1 MVIAQ
6 TQERQLPYDHA
17 AESAVLGALLIDGEA
32 YHRTQSIVKADD
44 FHRARHQF
52 IYAAMAAVAGRGGAL
67 DQITVAQELARQG
80 QSESVGGIAY
90 LGQLVA
96 QTPTSVN
103 VEHYA
108 FIVADKA
115 GLRRVIDVGHRIA
128 ELGFARDSDA
138 DGARGEAL
146 ELLYALR
153 PSIASRSI
161 HISSF
166 LDSELRS
173 DPLGEDP
180 QPAEPDAQPTG
191 YAGLDGLL
199 GGLRR
204 SDLIVLGAR
213 PSAGKSALA
222 LNICLRAAFDG
233 RTALAFSLEMSGRQV
248 ARRMLIA
255 ETGIDSQRMLTGLI
269 TEDEATAI
277 VDAVGQISGLPIYI
291 DESGHLTAEDI
302 RSRCLRLQAEAG
314 LDLVIVDYLQLIDGA
329 APGRRRRENR
339 VQEISAI
346 SRALKA
352 LAGELDVPVLALS
365 QLSREVER
373 RPDPRPVLSDLRDS
387 GSIEQDADIVL
398 LLHREEKQYTES
410 QWAALR
416 PGQPYPKGLAEVN
429 VAKHRNGPT
438 GSCTLVFMERTM
450 QFVDVPALRRDIA
463 A

>member
-6 TQERQLPYDHA
+6 FQERQLPYDHA
-17 AESAVLGALLIDGEA
+17 AEAAVLGALLIDGDA
-32 YHRTQSIVKADD
+32 WHRAQGIVKADD

-52 IYAAMAAVAGRGGAL
+52 IYAAMAAVVGRGGAL
-67 DQITVAQELARQG
+67 DQITVAQELSRQG
-80 QSESVGGIAY
+80 REEAVGGLRY

-96 QTPTSVN
+96 ETPTSVN

-108 FIVADKA
+108 AIVADKA
-115 GLRRVIDVGHRIA
+115 GLRRVIDAGNRIA

-153 PSIASRSI
+153 PAVASRSI

-166 LDSELRS
+166 LDAELRS
-173 DPLGEDP
+173 DPLGEDL

-204 SDLIVLGAR
+204 SDLVVLGAR
-213 PSAGKSALA
+213 PSVGKSALA
-222 LNICLRAAFDG
+222 LNICLRAGFEG

-277 VDAVGQISGLPIYI
+277 VDAVGQLSGLPIYI
-291 DESGHLTAEDI
+291 DESGRLTAEDI

-329 APGRRRRENR
+329 PPGRRRHENR

-398 LLHREEKQYTES
+398 LLYREEMHYTES

-416 PGQPYPKGLAEVN
+416 PGQPYPKGLAELN

-438 GSCTLVFMERTM
+438 GSVQLVFQNRTM
-450 QFVDVPALRRDIA
+450 QFHDVPALRREA
-463 A
+463 AA

>member
-1 MVIAQ
+1 MTIAYA
-6 TQERQLPYDHA
+6 QERQLPYDHS
-17 AESAVLGALLIDGEA
+17 AEAAVLGALLIDGEA
-32 YHRTQSIVKADD
+32 YHRTQGIVRADD
-44 FHRARHQF
+44 FHRARHQY

-67 DQITVAQELARQG
+67 DQITVAQELSRQG
-80 QSESVGGIAY
+80 RAESVGGLAY
-90 LGQLVA
+90 LGQLVGE
-96 QTPTSVN
+96 TPTSVN

-108 FIVADKA
+108 YIVADKA
-115 GLRRVIDVGHRIA
+115 GLRRVIDAGNRIA
-128 ELGFARDSDA
+128 ELGFAPDSDA

-153 PSIASRSI
+153 PSLASRSI

-166 LDSELRS
+166 LDAELRS
-173 DPLGEDP
+173 DPLGDDP

-213 PSAGKSALA
+213 PSVGKSALA
-222 LNICLRAAFDG
+222 LNICLRAAFQG
-233 RTALAFSLEMSGRQV
+233 RTALTFSLEMSGRQV

-277 VDAVGQISGLPIYI
+277 VDAVGQMSSLPVYI
-291 DESGHLTAEDI
+291 DESGRLTAEDI
-302 RSRCLRLQAEAG
+302 RSRCQRLQSEAG
-314 LDLVIVDYLQLIDGA
+314 LDLVIVDYLQLLDGA
-329 APGRRRRENR
+329 PPGRRRHENR

-352 LAGELDVPVLALS
+352 LAGDLDVPVLALS

-398 LLHREEKQYTES
+398 LLYREEMHYTES

-416 PGQPYPKGLAEVN
+416 PGQPYPKGLAELN

-438 GSCTLVFMERTM
+438 GSVQLVFQDRTM
-450 QFVDVPALRRDIA
+450 QFHDVPALRRDIA